1 MGLEDAE
8 SDLICMKV
16 DSIEGFVVGTN
27 GFF

>member
-1 MGLEDAE
+1 MGLEDTE

-16 DSIEGFVVGTN
+16 DSSEGFVIGTN